1 MMEVMP
7 YVIAYLVIINIV
19 AFVTMG
25 IDKWKAKKKRWRI
38 RERTLFAE
46 AILGG
51 SIGAFAG
58 MYVFRHKTK
67 HRKFVLGIPL
77 ILMVQIGFV
86 IVVINY

>member
-51 SIGAFAG
+51 SIGALAG

-77 ILMVQIGFV
+77 ILMVQIGFG